1 MKNKK
6 KIVVIGTGN
15 VGVSFAFCTLV
26 KNNQNIDSIVL
37 IDLNKEKVKGEV
49 MDMSHC
55 VPYLPNNIIVKNG
68 EYSDC
73 KDADFV
79 VITAG
84 ATNFDKVDD
93 RLELASVNAKIV
105 KEITQNVVKSGFSG
119 IFVTATN
126 PVDLMNYVV
135 SKVSNFNTNKVIG
148 TGVLLD
154 TTRYNYLLSRKLNIP
169 LDKINMLVL
178 GEHGNSAFPVFSRS
192 YVYNINI
199 LDWIKENKIDKNIL
213 YDTFEEVRKI
223 GPKIASLKGNT
234 CYGIAMTIYEIIEA
248 ILLDKKKL
256 LPVSVNLDGKYN
268 KDDISIGVPCVIG
281 KNGIEEVKEIRFNN
295 EELEKFEESC
305 NILKSVKEK
314 KVDNL
319 L

>member
-6 KIVVIGTGN
+6 KIVIIGTGN

-26 KNNQNIDSIVL
+26 KNNENIASIVL
-37 IDLNKEKVKGEV
+37 VDLNKEKAEGEV
-49 MDMSHC
+49 TDMSHC

-84 ATNFDKVDD
+84 ASICSKIDD
-93 RLELASVNAKIV
+93 RLDLASIDAKIV
-105 KEITQNVVKSGFSG
+105 KEIIKNVMDSGFSG
-119 IFVTATN
+119 IVITATN

-135 SKVSNFNTNKVIG
+135 KKVSGLPSSRVIG

-154 TTRYNYLLSRKLNIP
+154 TTRYNYLISKKLNIP
-169 LDKINMLVL
+169 LKKVDMMVL
-178 GEHGNSAFPVFSRS
+178 GEHGNSSFPVFSRS
-192 YVYNINI
+192 YINGVNVLDYINKKGLSKDI
-199 LDWIKENKIDKNIL
+199 LNDMFL
-213 YDTFEEVRKI
+213 EVQEI
-223 GPKIASLKGNT
+223 GPKIAAKKGNT
-234 CYGIAMTIYEIIEA
+234 CYGIAMTIYELIEA

-256 LPVSVNLDGKYN
+256 LPVSVNLNGKYN
-268 KDDISIGVPCVIG
+268 KEDISIGVPCVIG
-281 KNGIEEVKEIRFNN
+281 KKGIEEVKEIRFNN
-295 EELEKFEESC
+295 EELEKFERSC
-305 NILKSVKEK
+305 NVLKSVKEK